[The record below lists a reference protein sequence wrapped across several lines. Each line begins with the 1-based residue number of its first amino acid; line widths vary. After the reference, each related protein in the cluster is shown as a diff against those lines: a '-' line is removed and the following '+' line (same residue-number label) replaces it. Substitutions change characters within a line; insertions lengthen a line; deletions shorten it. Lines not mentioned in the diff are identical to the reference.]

1 MKKQGTKA
9 DMEAMAIS
17 EDHQRRDDAKEV
29 NRRQHYDLERRS
41 EIREGAQKL
50 RKQYLRYREAE
61 IIYSMSHKKL
71 LELAGEAGA
80 LVRIDS
86 TVLINRD
93 RFDEYLEQFR
103 EESTLTSGRRYAR

>member
-1 MKKQGTKA
+1 
-9 DMEAMAIS
+9 MEAMANS
-17 EDHQRRDDAKEV
+17 EERQCRNDAKEV
-29 NRRQHYDLERRS
+29 NSRQYYDLERRS
-41 EIREGAQKL
+41 EIRKGAQKL

-71 LELAGEAGA
+71 LELAGKAGA